1 MKRSSSP
8 RLGYAITRGENVA
21 DVMAV
26 VRRGKDQR
34 RRVWNRCRRAMH
46 RMTER
51 IAFRGQWGD
60 LGKAEVSAREDV
72 ALAILTGSGDK
83 AFASGAA

>member
-1 MKRSSSP
+1 
-8 RLGYAITRGENVA
+8 
-21 DVMAV
+21 
-26 VRRGKDQR
+26 
-34 RRVWNRCRRAMH
+34 MH

-51 IAFRGQWGD
+51 IAFRGHWGD